1 MHMNAAVFGVI
12 LLMQACGPL
21 LAQTLAPLQPDS
33 PGMLQR
39 LAEKTREVKAKVQD
53 LGEPV
58 LGYIGAYY
66 EDHIQPVTEIYFEW
80 AANVKSFVW
89 EKIQT
94 TIDNYMPL
102 RATNPTDQPPQN

>member
-1 MHMNAAVFGVI
+1 
-12 LLMQACGPL
+12 
-21 LAQTLAPLQPDS
+21 
-33 PGMLQR
+33 MLQR

-58 LGYIGAYY
+58 LGYIGTYY

-80 AANVKSFVW
+80 AANVKSSVW

-102 RATNPTDQPPQN
+102 RATNPTDQTPQN